1 MQDEGYGTEMFFY
14 KKKGGMS
21 MAAGRA
27 QPDVTKVFAAI
38 AMIMSNREDAA
49 KVTLVNVRK
58 KQGEKRSA

>member
-1 MQDEGYGTEMFFY
+1 
-14 KKKGGMS
+14 

-38 AMIMSNREDAA
+38 AMIMSSREDAA

>member
-1 MQDEGYGTEMFFY
+1 
-14 KKKGGMS
+14 

-49 KVTLVNVRK
+49 KVTLIDVRK